1 MDLVC
6 VIFFLYP
13 NTGKEIQVHR
23 KYRKI
28 LPPFVFVATIGLLL
42 AGGCAST
49 PPKQEIAAPESGAVS
64 APSPVTI
71 RCPVS
76 GADATNAPE
85 ALRTEHK
92 GQTYFFCCAGCKAE
106 FEKNPEKYIS
116 RSGGTGDRK

>member
-1 MDLVC
+1 
-6 VIFFLYP
+6 
-13 NTGKEIQVHR
+13 VHR

-64 APSPVTI
+64 APSRVKI
-71 RCPVS
+71 SCPVS

-92 GQTYFFCCAGCKAE
+92 GKTYFFCCAGCKTE

-116 RSGGTGDRK
+116 RSDGTGDRK